1 MMTSTVVGIIVLV
14 AESALIAGLLVQSI
28 RRRRAEGAKLEV
40 EGRTSAILRA
50 IPDLMFVM
58 APDGTYLDYYA
69 RDPADLYAPP
79 ERFLGRTIQEL
90 MPPDLAATFMDALR
104 RAQLTSEPI
113 VVEYSLPIQ
122 GILRAYEA
130 RLVCDEQRRIVS
142 IVRDVTDQQ
151 INRDMLHRRDSA
163 LRASNDRN
171 RDLAGRLIASQ
182 EAERER
188 IARELHDDLS
198 QKLALLNIDLD
209 QLTRRLEHHD
219 SELAAEAGVTRQRAA
234 EIASDVHELSHQLHP
249 SKLKMLGLI
258 RAMEGVCRD
267 VAVQNDI
274 TVDFTHESIP
284 VSVSPATSLCLYRI
298 LQEALHNVAKHSGAN
313 RADVRLVRERD
324 TIFMRIDDQGA
335 GFDPEALGGTGLGL
349 VSMRERVNHL
359 GGRLTI
365 GSAPGAGTRI
375 SVHLPLILS
384 VESGAAQLARTA
396 ESA

>member
-1 MMTSTVVGIIVLV
+1 MTSMVVGIIVLV

-28 RRRRAEGAKLEV
+28 RRRRAEGAKLET

-79 ERFLGRTIQEL
+79 ERFLGRRIQDL
-90 MPPDLAATFMDALR
+90 MPADLAATFMDALD

-209 QLTRRLEHHD
+209 QLTRRLERRD
-219 SELAAEAGVTRQRAA
+219 PELAPEAQVTRQRAA

-274 TVDFTHESIP
+274 TVDFTHEGIP

-298 LQEALHNVAKHSGAN
+298 LQEALHNVVKHSGAN

-324 TIFMRIDDQGA
+324 AIFMRIDDQGA

-375 SVHLPLILS
+375 GVHLPLIVS
-384 VESGAAQLARTA
+384 VESGAARLARTA

>member
-1 MMTSTVVGIIVLV
+1 MTSTLAAVIILV

-28 RRRRAEGAKLEV
+28 RRRRAEGARQET
-40 EGRTSAILRA
+40 EARTSAILRA

-79 ERFLGRTIQEL
+79 ERFLGRTIRDL
-90 MPPDLAATFMDALR
+90 MPPALAETFMDALA
-104 RAQLTSEPI
+104 RAQLTSDP
-113 VVEYSLPIQ
+113 VVIEYSLPIQ

-130 RLVCDEQRRIVS
+130 RLVCDERRRIVS
-142 IVRDVTDQQ
+142 IVRDLTEHQ
-151 INRDMLHRRDSA
+151 ISLDMLHRRESA

-209 QLTRRLEHHD
+209 QLTRRLAGRD
-219 SELAAEAGVTRQRAA
+219 ADLAEEARATSQRAA
-234 EIASDVHELSHQLHP
+234 EIAGDVHELSHQLHP

-258 RAMEGVCRD
+258 RAMESVCRD
-267 VAVQNDI
+267 VAVQTDLV
-274 TVDFTHESIP
+274 VDFTHEGVP
-284 VSVSPATSLCLYRI
+284 ATVSPATSLCLYRI
-298 LQEALHNVAKHSGAN
+298 LQEALHNVAKHSGAT
-313 RADVRLVRERD
+313 RAEVRLVRDRD

-335 GFDPEALGGTGLGL
+335 GFDPEALESTGLGL

-365 GSAPGAGTRI
+365 GSARGAGTRI
-375 SVHLPLILS
+375 GVHLPLVLA
-384 VESGAAQLARTA
+384 VESRSQLARAA